1 MTKDRAHNPKRV
13 PNIEPWDPKAKQ
25 LNAVSA
31 ESINPSAWEGEPL
44 RHVSVEDMEAA
55 KAHNTSYQEGHK
67 NFDKGEI
74 KTTNERIDSGEL
86 PNRYKG
92 K

>member
-13 PNIEPWDPKAKQ
+13 PNIDPWGPNAKP
-25 LNAVSA
+25 LNTVSA
-31 ESINPSAWEGEPL
+31 ESISPSEWEGEPL

-67 NFDKGEI
+67 KFDRGEI
-74 KTTNERIDSGEL
+74 KTANEL
-86 PNRYKG
+86 F
-92 K
+92 